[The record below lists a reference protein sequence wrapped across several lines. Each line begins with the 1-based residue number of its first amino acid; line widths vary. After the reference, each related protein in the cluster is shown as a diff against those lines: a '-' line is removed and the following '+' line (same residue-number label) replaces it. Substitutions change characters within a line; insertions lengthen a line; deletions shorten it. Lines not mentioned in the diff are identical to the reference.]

1 MAQLSKQPV
10 DLACTKALPK
20 IEVTTRSMSG
30 SRSRECLQELWV
42 RAKESD
48 INCTIPNPMEV
59 MRKGKIDFDLE
70 TQVHNFFSRRRVD
83 MFSNLIYL
91 LCSDIEG
98 LRYSTRRVLQGF
110 QDGVRYLEL
119 RTTPRENQRHE
130 VSKNDYVSAVLDVI
144 DEFENDQMSTYLIL
158 SIDRTKSAA
167 SALEVVDLAVEYKG
181 RGVVAVELS
190 GDPSRGEVSIFKDAF
205 ARAKEHGLY
214 VTLHFAETASSSCPA
229 ELETLLSFQPERL
242 GHVIN
247 VLNEFKEDIARRKVA
262 LELCLSCNVYANK
275 GVFPITIS
283 DIGGIKIVQ

>member
-10 DLACTKALPK
+10 DLAFTKALPK
-20 IEVTTRSMSG
+20 IEVSSCRSFG
-30 SRSRECLQELWV
+30 LGQRSRTSTVQFQTQWRSCQK
-42 RAKESD
+42 AKL
-48 INCTIPNPMEV
+48 ILTLK
-59 MRKGKIDFDLE
+59 RK
-70 TQVHNFFSRRRVD
+70 FFPV
-83 MFSNLIYL
+83 FSNLIYL

-110 QDGVRYLEL
+110 QDDGVRYLEL